1 LTGTSDRHP
10 PECVIPEDVLIQF
23 GPPDDE
29 HLRSKHVEAGNKYMK
44 KECVK
49 LVTNQN
55 YVKMHGQQNI
65 KDIILVDSIPPS
77 PKVKVNVK
85 FTL

>member
-1 LTGTSDRHP
+1 
-10 PECVIPEDVLIQF
+10 
-23 GPPDDE
+23 
-29 HLRSKHVEAGNKYMK
+29 MK

-65 KDIILVDSIPPS
+65 KPYINLSSFSYNKHTHTHTNGVRIE
-77 PKVKVNVK
+77 
-85 FTL
+85 